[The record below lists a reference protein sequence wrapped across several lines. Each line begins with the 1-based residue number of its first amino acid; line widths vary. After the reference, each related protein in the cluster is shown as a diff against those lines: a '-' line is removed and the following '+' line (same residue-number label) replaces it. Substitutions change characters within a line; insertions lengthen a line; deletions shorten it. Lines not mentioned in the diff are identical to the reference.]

1 MTALRRLATAC
12 LLLLAATLAGVAAS
26 AVWFARA
33 APPPAPGAVIVVLG
47 GAVEDG
53 GRIDASTRARVAAGV
68 ALWQAG
74 LAPRLHFTGAAPGR
88 RGAGTQMRDLAESLG
103 VPAAAMSVEDRSRST
118 LQNALFSRPLLGPLA
133 GERVILVTD
142 GFHLARAWASF
153 RWAGYPQVGLA
164 AASAFGQPP
173 LPEQAWRTCR
183 ETLAWWFNLARVAAW
198 EAARAVSGGDA
209 LPIGVLR

>member
-1 MTALRRLATAC
+1 
-12 LLLLAATLAGVAAS
+12 
-26 AVWFARA
+26 
-33 APPPAPGAVIVVLG
+33 
-47 GAVEDG
+47 
-53 GRIDASTRARVAAGV
+53 
-68 ALWQAG
+68 
-74 LAPRLHFTGAAPGR
+74 
-88 RGAGTQMRDLAESLG
+88 
-103 VPAAAMSVEDRSRST
+103 MSVEDRSRST

-133 GERVILVTD
+133 GDRVILVTD

-153 RWAGYPQVGLA
+153 RWAGYPQVSLA